1 MEQVIQKYIDELLE
15 CSTVK
20 DGNGYALGRQEG
32 TPVFGLY
39 LKPVDKTV
47 LHRVEKKA
55 KRKFQLEMDAE
66 NYSQEARVI
75 FFQKMR
81 EYIDKKGQPTNEQE
95 ESNMFGYL
103 YKACNNSLTNLA
115 RCSKSNR
122 SVYDYTQNDFSIM
135 QVLSV
140 NEETERLPLLE
151 KEIEDKLS
159 EREAESFCDF
169 RDWFNENKSKILTKK
184 QLAYLEDELSVME
197 SNRARMNKTISERV
211 YRKYTDNS
219 IIERRIEKIKHR
231 IEILHNIALSSKT
244 DKQLMFR
251 LVNSMKKESWL
262 IDVVYMLSFATCNM
276 ITKACKG
283 LEYECNKK
291 SVKEIRDEIQKLYNY
306 NLSILEGLEKK
317 L

>member
-20 DGNGYALGRQEG
+20 DRNGYALGRQDG

-55 KRKFQLEMDAE
+55 KQKFQLEMDAE

-75 FFQKMR
+75 FFR
-81 EYIDKKGQPTNEQE
+81 ELEEYIKKKGQPNNEQE

-103 YKACNNSLTNLA
+103 YKACDNSLTNLA
-115 RCSKSNR
+115 RSSKSNR
-122 SVYDYTQNDFSIM
+122 SVYDYSQNKFSIM

-140 NEETERLPLLE
+140 DDENAVIQIE
-151 KEIEDKLS
+151 KEIGDKFS
-159 EREAESFCDF
+159 ENTTEIFCTF
-169 RDWFNENKSKILTKK
+169 RGWFNENKDKILTKK
-184 QLAYLEDELSVME
+184 QLEYLQDENTISL
-197 SNRARMNKTISERV
+197 SNRARMNKTISDRV
-211 YRKYTDNS
+211 YRKYTDDS
-219 IIERRIEKIKHR
+219 IIEYRIEKIKYKLKV
-231 IEILHNIALSSKT
+231 LHNIVLSSKT

-262 IDVVYMLSFATCNM
+262 IDVVYALSFGTCSM
-276 ITKACKG
+276 ITRACKG
-283 LEYECNKK
+283 LEHECNENN
-291 SVKEIRDEIQKLYNY
+291 VKEIRDELQKLYDY
-306 NLSILEGLEKK
+306 NLSILKGLEKK